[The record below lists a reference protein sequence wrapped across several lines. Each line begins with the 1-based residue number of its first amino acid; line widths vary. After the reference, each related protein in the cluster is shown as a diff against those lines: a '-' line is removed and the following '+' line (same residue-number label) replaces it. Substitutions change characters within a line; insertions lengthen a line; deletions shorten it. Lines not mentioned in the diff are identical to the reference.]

1 MGGNEGSGRLDMGDR
16 IGFRNREKGGYG
28 RFWKRRANGNRRGK
42 KWAYTLA
49 PSGAGNGCRST
60 RVMEVSLKD
69 GLLQRE
75 YAVERP
81 KTPLPIIRMDEGIG
95 LSVEPCSF
103 EAIVITW
110 RAECF

>member
-1 MGGNEGSGRLDMGDR
+1 MVGFGREEIMEIEEAD
-16 IGFRNREKGGYG
+16 
-28 RFWKRRANGNRRGK
+28 
-42 KWAYTLA
+42 TLA
-49 PSGAGNGCRST
+49 LSGAGNGCRST
-60 RVMEVSLKD
+60 RVIAVSLKD

-95 LSVEPCSF
+95 LSVEPCPF